1 MKIKFAGC
9 MSVSLKNT
17 FSNEDRKP
25 HFPPNQVRLCYSSG
39 IHGVPEMLML
49 PADCLAFIQTTHS
62 RNSDH
67 KYSLGHQCIKHL

>member
-25 HFPPNQVRLCYSSG
+25 HFSPNWVGLGYSSG
-39 IHGVPEMLML
+39 IHRAPEMLTF

-62 RNSDH
+62 RNSDR
-67 KYSLGHQCIKHL
+67 KYCL

>member
-25 HFPPNQVRLCYSSG
+25 HFSPNRVRLGYSSG
-39 IHGVPEMLML
+39 IHGAPEMLMFS
-49 PADCLAFIQTTHS
+49 ADCLAFIQTTHS
-62 RNSDH
+62 RNSNH
-67 KYSLGHQCIKHL
+67 KYCL